1 MLDVRD
7 TKRREIAQVFTSL
20 DKGRL
25 SQRTAIRALVDLGVD
40 HGEAQRA
47 VYSR

>member
-1 MLDVRD
+1 MLSLID

-20 DKGRL
+20 DKGRI
-25 SQRTAIRALVDLGVD
+25 SQRQAIRALVDLGVD
-40 HGEAQRA
+40 HGEAQRR